1 TAMTPTRIATTLFAA
16 LLLAAPATAQDRG
29 GPPGGRRGGGPGPG
43 ENVVTSGISWYGT
56 WKDGLAV
63 AKKEKR
69 PILLLAAAPQCHGIS
84 GIW

>member
-1 TAMTPTRIATTLFAA
+1 
-16 LLLAAPATAQDRG
+16 
-29 GPPGGRRGGGPGPG
+29 
-43 ENVVTSGISWYGT
+43 VTSGISWYGT